1 MKEHEKYNLILKYL
15 KGEASKS
22 EENTIKYLLKNED
35 FRQLFAQLSDIW
47 KKSPSS
53 ESIHSEKFRI
63 LKELNSRINE
73 YDNTKREQRTS
84 RKRSDKVKPLL
95 KIAAVI
101 LILIIPL
108 SIYYTQ
114 RKTKNQIAQNQ
125 ITKSTEL
132 GQKLTLTLS
141 DGTKVKLNSGSKL
154 IYPKVFD
161 QKKREVVLEG
171 EAFFEVTKDTER
183 PFLIKTDNI
192 ITKVL
197 GTSFNTKAFLDDQ
210 NIKISLVEGKVEV
223 LDTKNGESQFL
234 NPSEELIFNK
244 ISREKTKQPFDKQKV
259 ISWKDN
265 ILIFENE
272 TLEEIAVV
280 LNKWYGVDIILK
292 NESIK
297 KCKLKARFENES
309 LINVLNTIKYA
320 GDYEYTFSKGVVQI
334 SGNGC

>member
-1 MKEHEKYNLILKYL
+1 MKEQEKYNLILKYL

-22 EENTIKYLLKNED
+22 EKNTIKHLLKNEG
-35 FRQLFAQLSDIW
+35 FRQLFAQLNDIW
-47 KKSPSS
+47 KKSSSS
-53 ESIHSEKFRI
+53 ESIYSEKFRI
-63 LKELNSRINE
+63 LGELNNRINE
-73 YDNTKREQRTS
+73 YNNTNKEKLTS
-84 RKRSDKVKPLL
+84 RKRLNKINPFI

-114 RKTKNQIAQNQ
+114 RETKNHIAQNQ

-161 QKKREVVLEG
+161 EKKREVALEG
-171 EAFFEVTKDTER
+171 EAFFEVTKDAKR

-197 GTSFNTKAFLDDQ
+197 GTSFNTKAFLVDQ

-244 ISREKTKQPFDKQKV
+244 ISRKKIKQPFDTHKV
-259 ISWKDN
+259 TSWKDN
-265 ILIFENE
+265 VLIFENE

-280 LNKWYGVDIILK
+280 LNKWYGVEIILK

-297 KCKLKARFENES
+297 KCKLKAQFQNES

-320 GDYEYTFSKGVVQI
+320 GDYEYTFSNGVVQI